1 MLKDCDWSLDRDYK
15 TGSENEP
22 LQFYLDGL
30 ANSNEFSLLLGYF
43 SSSAIN
49 LLSVGFATF
58 ISKGGKMKMVINH
71 LLSAKDKEA
80 INKVEEG
87 NQQDLKVFD
96 LTDASI
102 LQRYLDEY
110 DIHFFECL
118 TYLIAEKRIEIKVI
132 KPKNGKGI
140 AHYKSGV
147 FSDGQDAVGYQ
158 ASCNFTYYGLSENI
172 EQLEAFLSWENGRSN
187 KFIKKQ
193 LKLIDDY
200 FTEKDEDVEYI
211 PVGNIEVVLKD
222 RFGKKDINELLVQEE
237 RLLKKK
243 MSLTSNPK
251 LKNTIA
257 RLFNE
262 IEIIRRTPKFPYSEG
277 PRKYQNIAF
286 DNWKNNNQ
294 QGLFAMATGT
304 GKTITSLNCLLEIYK
319 KTGYYKGLI
328 LVPTITL
335 VNQWEN
341 ECKKFNFGSIV
352 KISSKSRWKNDF
364 AAILTRERLS
374 PTEQVSY
381 IVISTYSSF
390 AKENIFSELNQLS
403 PKTLL
408 IADECHNMGS
418 GSLLKLLPKVNCKR
432 RIGLSA
438 TPERQF
444 DEEGTKKIYA
454 FFNSENKYTYE
465 FSMKLAINGDIEKD
479 IKPVLCRYYYYP
491 HLVSLTESEMKDY
504 VELSIRISKFFN
516 SSSESF
522 NNSPILTALLLARK
536 RIIHKAFNKV
546 SVFCDILK
554 EQYKKNSSL
563 KFTLV
568 YVPEGNDPND
578 YFETDQFSEKDE
590 TENDKD
596 AVHLID
602 VFTEAVKNIDKRTT
616 IKQFISGTNNKEH
629 ILELFAVGD
638 IDVLT
643 SMKCL
648 DEGVDVPRAE
658 LAIFCAST
666 GNSRQ
671 FIQRRGRIL
680 RKHPKKPFA
689 YIHDLVVVPE
699 LNPNSESY
707 NLERSMLKKELER
720 VNNFAL
726 LSENSSHTINVLF
739 DVMNYYKL
747 NLYNNEQ

>member
-211 PVGNIEVVLKD
+211 PVSDIEVVLKD

-262 IEIIRRTPKFPYSEG
+262 IE
-277 PRKYQNIAF
+277 
-286 DNWKNNNQ
+286 
-294 QGLFAMATGT
+294 
-304 GKTITSLNCLLEIYK
+304 
-319 KTGYYKGLI
+319 
-328 LVPTITL
+328 
-335 VNQWEN
+335 
-341 ECKKFNFGSIV
+341 
-352 KISSKSRWKNDF
+352 
-364 AAILTRERLS
+364 
-374 PTEQVSY
+374 
-381 IVISTYSSF
+381 
-390 AKENIFSELNQLS
+390 
-403 PKTLL
+403 
-408 IADECHNMGS
+408 
-418 GSLLKLLPKVNCKR
+418 
-432 RIGLSA
+432 
-438 TPERQF
+438 
-444 DEEGTKKIYA
+444 
-454 FFNSENKYTYE
+454 
-465 FSMKLAINGDIEKD
+465 
-479 IKPVLCRYYYYP
+479 
-491 HLVSLTESEMKDY
+491 
-504 VELSIRISKFFN
+504 
-516 SSSESF
+516 
-522 NNSPILTALLLARK
+522 
-536 RIIHKAFNKV
+536 
-546 SVFCDILK
+546 
-554 EQYKKNSSL
+554 
-563 KFTLV
+563 
-568 YVPEGNDPND
+568 
-578 YFETDQFSEKDE
+578 
-590 TENDKD
+590 
-596 AVHLID
+596 
-602 VFTEAVKNIDKRTT
+602 
-616 IKQFISGTNNKEH
+616 
-629 ILELFAVGD
+629 
-638 IDVLT
+638 
-643 SMKCL
+643 
-648 DEGVDVPRAE
+648 
-658 LAIFCAST
+658 
-666 GNSRQ
+666 
-671 FIQRRGRIL
+671 
-680 RKHPKKPFA
+680 
-689 YIHDLVVVPE
+689 
-699 LNPNSESY
+699 
-707 NLERSMLKKELER
+707 
-720 VNNFAL
+720 
-726 LSENSSHTINVLF
+726 
-739 DVMNYYKL
+739 
-747 NLYNNEQ
+747 